1 MFKRWKQMVS
11 GKPAM
16 AAGPAMS
23 APREPQAATPMPPL
37 RSARPAEDVIDFSAI
52 WTGVKAR
59 KRWIIVPT
67 MLAFIGSAVAV
78 NLVTPRYTGEARILL
93 ESRDGYYTRPAQD
106 AAGGAGQIDVEA
118 VTSQVQVMLSRDL
131 AREAIKRI
139 GLVGNPEFDSGMT
152 IAQSLNRVLVFLGV
166 VRHPADRTPEDRVL
180 EKYYERLLVFP
191 VARSRIIAIE
201 FASKDAELA
210 AKAANII
217 AQTYLEMQEGAKKDM
232 ARSASSWLQGTI
244 EPLRKKVQDAE
255 ARVEEYRARTGLQ
268 QVGAGTTTLFSQ
280 QLADLSG
287 QLATARSAQAESQA
301 KAKVL
306 RDAIRSGRTFEV
318 PDVANND
325 LIRRL
330 IEQRVN
336 LKAQLALEGRTLLPE
351 HPRIKELQAQLS
363 DLEQQLRAAAERTV
377 RALENESRI
386 AGSRVESLTA
396 TIDGQRRVVADGNEA
411 EVQLRALERE
421 ARTQREQLEQY
432 MTRYREALARDT
444 QNAAPA
450 DARVVS
456 RAITPDTPSFPKKL
470 PIIAA
475 STLGTFL
482 MSFLLLAARAF
493 MAEKPQ
499 PQPQPQ
505 PGFRGHDARAA
516 RREAPV
522 GPDMDPQGGEAF
534 AGAEADQFEAA
545 SPAPNTARSARIAGL
560 LTHSGRLSRLSF
572 QPGQPGQML
581 SDLRTW
587 LSAAANR
594 RTPVTLVVGAVDDML
609 DAETFGGAMAEAGR
623 VMLIDLTG
631 RNTHSPQPGLSEVLS
646 AEAAFADV
654 IHRTEASRLHMMHAG
669 RAGREAVLQ
678 APDLFALVLEA
689 LQETYDSVLIEIEP
703 GADAD
708 TFMAAFNHAHG
719 ALVLAGH
726 QGNGHA
732 VEVGYRLERDF
743 EGQVGLLIVDAAPR
757 DPLAAPETDY
767 VSV

>member
-11 GKPAM
+11 GKPAT

-23 APREPQAATPMPPL
+23 APRETRAQTPMPPL
-37 RSARPAEDVIDFSAI
+37 RQSRPSDDVIDFSAI
-52 WTGVKAR
+52 WAGVKAR

-106 AAGGAGQIDVEA
+106 PAGGAGQIDVEA

-180 EKYYERLLVFP
+180 EKYYERLLIFP

-268 QVGAGTTTLFSQ
+268 QVGSGTTTLFSQ

-287 QLATARSAQAESQA
+287 QLASARSAQAESQA
-301 KAKVL
+301 KAKLL
-306 RDAIRSGRTFEV
+306 REAIRSGRTFEV

-336 LKAQLALEGRTLLPE
+336 LKTQLALEGRTLLPE
-351 HPRIKELQAQLS
+351 HPRMKELQAQLS

-396 TIDGQRRVVADGNEA
+396 AIDGQRRVVADGNEA

-432 MTRYREALARDT
+432 MTRYREAIARDT
-444 QNAAPA
+444 QNASPA

-493 MAEKPQ
+493 MADKAPVPQ
-499 PQPQPQ
+499 Q
-505 PGFRGHDARAA
+505 PGFRGHDARAQ
-516 RREAPV
+516 RRDAPI
-522 GPDMDPQGGEAF
+522 GPDSDPQGGEAF
-534 AGAEADQFEAA
+534 ADAEDQQFEPQQG
-545 SPAPNTARSARIAGL
+545 PANDARSARIAGL

-572 QPGQPGQML
+572 QPGEPGQML

-587 LSAAANR
+587 LSAAAGR
-594 RTPVTLVVGAVDDML
+594 RTPVTLAVGAVDEML
-609 DAETFGGAMAEAGR
+609 DVETLGGVMAEAGR
-623 VMLIDLTG
+623 VMLIDLTERHAG
-631 RNTHSPQPGLSEVLS
+631 SRQPGLSEVLS

-654 IHRTEASRLHMMHAG
+654 IHRTETSRLHVIHAG

-703 GADAD
+703 SADGALLN
-708 TFMAAFNHAHG
+708 AALGHAHG

-732 VEVGYRLERDF
+732 VEVGYRLEQVFD
-743 EGQVGLLIVDAAPR
+743 GQVGLLIIDAAPR
-757 DPLAAPETDY
+757 DPRMTPDPAY
-767 VSV
+767 VSA